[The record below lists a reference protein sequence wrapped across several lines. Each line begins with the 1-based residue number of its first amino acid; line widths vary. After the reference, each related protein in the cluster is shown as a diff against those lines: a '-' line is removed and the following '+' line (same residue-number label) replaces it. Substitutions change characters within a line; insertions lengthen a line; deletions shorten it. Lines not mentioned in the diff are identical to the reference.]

1 MYTDPSYHKT
11 TDTDMALGSSLGL
24 DVPLA
29 LSGNTGHLDQH
40 GPWGQHSPLISTWSP
55 AYTQIMESSW
65 LLVETWATDFGT
77 VHS

>member
-29 LSGNTGHLDQH
+29 LSGNIGHLDQH
-40 GPWGQHSPLISTWSP
+40 VPPQQHATQISTWSP
-55 AYTQIMESSW
+55 VATQSRR
-65 LLVETWATDFGT
+65 LLGLWW
-77 VHS
+77 